1 VVVLAL
7 PWLRGYVYTLLVLV
21 GPSPTEDAAACL
33 EAREKI
39 LALANQKRYGMGAQ
53 TPYNLACAL
62 ACMAAPEIPG
72 NDGKLNGHVLDRA
85 LQALQRDFQLRVG
98 DGAPKS
104 AMADHFR
111 RADADPS
118 LSTLKVNRS
127 TEFSELQTEYPGA

>member
-1 VVVLAL
+1 M
-7 PWLRGYVYTLLVLV
+7 
-21 GPSPTEDAAACL
+21 D
-33 EAREKI
+33 
-39 LALANQKRYGMGAQ
+39 AQ
-53 TPYNLACAL
+53 TQYNLACAL

-85 LQALQRDFQLRVG
+85 LQALQSDFQLRVG

-118 LSTLKVNRS
+118 LSTLKKNRS
-127 TEFSELQTEYPGA
+127 IEFSELQTEYPGA